1 MKLLT
6 TLRYCLVHIAHD
18 WLRTLLTIIS
28 VATII
33 CVYLLSGGLIKYFR
47 DLGKSILTFP
57 NSLLLV
63 MSTNAVFPPDSHITL
78 ADLDFY
84 EHTIEDQFDSG
95 TVTGLIPMIYRMVYL
110 EGDAIMVTGVAY
122 QDLIEIARLELVE
135 GSWPDSPIEVLVNP
149 EFSAITNK
157 KIGDSFPVYGT
168 DMTITGMVVSP
179 LWRNAMVVL
188 DYRQA
193 AELYGLEDFFQ
204 IGVIELTTG
213 IDPIAVHRAV
223 GSIQENAN
231 CCNIYLHDHYR
242 ELMQNAFIGAA
253 ALSGVIQATTLLL
266 ITFGAFNGA
275 AMAMAEHRRE
285 IILLRVNGFSNKR
298 VQMFLFLRTLIIML
312 IAFLLGC
319 IIAGAI
325 SYIKTKMEIYSLSGV
340 RILMQFDWKDVLTS
354 LVLTVVLTALGAY
367 ISSRDKDPL
376 KLGHNLKSSFQGK
389 VG

>member
-6 TLRYCLVHIAHD
+6 TLRFCLTHIAHD
-18 WLRTLLTIIS
+18 WLRSLLTIIS
-28 VATII
+28 VAAII
-33 CVYLLSGGLIKYFR
+33 CVYLLSGGLIKDLR
-47 DLGKSILTFP
+47 DLGKSILNFP

-63 MSTNAVFPPDSHITL
+63 MSTNSVFPSDSHITL

-95 TVTGLIPMIYRMVYL
+95 TVRGLIPMIYRVVYL
-110 EGDAIMVTGVAY
+110 DGVVINVTGVAY
-122 QDLIEIARLELVE
+122 QDLIEIARLELIE
-135 GSWPDSPIEVLVNP
+135 GSWPESPTEVLVNA

-157 KIGDSFPVYGT
+157 KIGDSFLVYGT
-168 DMTITGMVVSP
+168 DMTIRGMVDSP
-179 LWRNAMVVL
+179 LWRNAVVVME
-188 DYRQA
+188 YRQA

-204 IGVIELTTG
+204 IGVIELTAG
-213 IDPIAVHRAV
+213 IDPIAIHRSI

-231 CCNIYLHDHYR
+231 CCNIYLHDHYNQ
-242 ELMQNAFIGAA
+242 LMQIAFKGAA
-253 ALSGVIQATTLLL
+253 AISGVIQATTLLL

-275 AMAMAEHRRE
+275 AMAMAEHQRE

-298 VQMFLFLRTLIIML
+298 VKLFLYLRTLIIML

-325 SYIKTKMEIYSLSGV
+325 SFIKMRFDTNSLAGV
-340 RILMQFDWKDVLTS
+340 RIMMQFDWRDVLTS
-354 LVLTVVLTALGAY
+354 LALTVILTAFGAY
-367 ISSRDKDPL
+367 ISSRNNDPL
-376 KLGHNLKSSFQGK
+376 KQGRDLKASFQGK